1 MDMKELKELIAV
13 FENSDL
19 TELELEEDGHRMR
32 LQKTIAGGGAMPMY
46 LPQAPVLA
54 GEASVAGAV
63 ESAAA
68 DEPEEETYANTINS
82 PMVGTFYTAPSP
94 GDPVFVQEGDQIA
107 EDQTICIV
115 EAMKLMNEVSAKS
128 NCIIEKVLV
137 ENGQPVE
144 FGQPLFAIRNIA

>member
-1 MDMKELKELIAV
+1 MKELKELIAV

-32 LQKTIAGGGAMPMY
+32 LQKNIAGGAAVPMY
-46 LPQAPVLA
+46 IPQAPAVT
-54 GEASVAGAV
+54 GEVSTPKAV
-63 ESAAA
+63 TSTPP

-82 PMVGTFYTAPSP
+82 PMVGTFYAAPSP
-94 GDPVFVQEGDQIA
+94 GEPLFVQEGDQIA
-107 EDQTICIV
+107 VGQTICIV

-128 NCIIEKVLV
+128 NCIIEKILV
-137 ENGQPVE
+137 ENAQPVE